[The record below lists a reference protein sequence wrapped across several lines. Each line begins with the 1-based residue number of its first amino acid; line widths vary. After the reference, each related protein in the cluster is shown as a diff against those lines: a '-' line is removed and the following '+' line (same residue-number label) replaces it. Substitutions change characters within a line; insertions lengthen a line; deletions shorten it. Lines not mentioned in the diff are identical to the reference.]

1 MVTPTDHYAFNLP
14 LVGGDINL
22 WGTYLNENWTKAD
35 DIFNGDL
42 GITPNLLTGWK
53 VGGVAIT
60 AVASEINKLTGLTPT
75 TAQLNF
81 VTGVTSAIQTQLD
94 AKQASDATLTALAAY
109 NTNGIVT
116 QTAAD
121 TFTGRTITGT
131 TDQITV
137 TNGNGVS
144 GNPTVAAVV
153 ASQAEAEAGTNTTK
167 LMTPLRVSQAVA
179 ALGQLTLINSS
190 QFTSGPVTAVDFTNL
205 AGWDA
210 LLLTGICNVGNL
222 ILRLSTDNGATFL
235 TTGYTSRAE
244 DTTATDNSTAGLLVS
259 RNNSSNKTAFNALI
273 ENLGNAAFET
283 TSNGTWFADNPR
295 NGAAGG
301 WHTTVAAH
309 NALRILPASGSMTS
323 GRFKLYG
330 VRRT

>member
-81 VTGVTSAIQTQLD
+81 VAGVTSAIQTQLD

-109 NTNGIVT
+109 NTNGLLT

-121 TFTGRTITGT
+121 TFAGRTLTGGT
-131 TDQITV
+131 GITV
-137 TNGNGVS
+137 TNGNGVA
-144 GNPTVAAVV
+144 GNPTVTATIAT
-153 ASQAEAEAGTNTTK
+153 QALAEAGVNNTD
-167 LMTPLRVSQAVA
+167 LMTPLRTAEAMDARLPVMSA
-179 ALGQLTLINSS
+179 AIGTP
-190 QFTSGPVTAVDFTNL
+190 SGTTVDFT
-205 AGWDA
+205 
-210 LLLTGICNVGNL
+210 GIPSWATNIKIYFDGVS
-222 ILRLSTDNGATFL
+222 LSGTND
-235 TTGYTSRAE
+235 
-244 DTTATDNSTAGLLVS
+244 LLV
-259 RNNSSNKTAFNALI
+259 RLGTSS
-273 ENLGNAAFET
+273 AFET
-283 TSNGTWFADNPR
+283 TGYI
-295 NGAAGG
+295 GASEALSAVVTSTSGWPIILRASTRSLRGVMEFKKVAGER
-301 WHTTVAAH
+301 WMQQHTIAS
-309 NALRILPASGSMTS
+309 ASGTALGGS
-323 GRFKLYG
+323 GAGAKTLAGTLTRLRLLGSSGDTFTCGEFY
-330 VRRT
+330 VEYSR